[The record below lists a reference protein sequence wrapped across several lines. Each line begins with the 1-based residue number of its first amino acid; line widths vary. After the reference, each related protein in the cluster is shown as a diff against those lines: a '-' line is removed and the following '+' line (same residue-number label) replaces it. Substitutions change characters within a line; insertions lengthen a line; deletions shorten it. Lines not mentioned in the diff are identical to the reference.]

1 MCSIL
6 NEEFFEG
13 LTGEVRS
20 REAVESERFERRAP
34 QPTLILGLGGTGAE
48 TAARLKQ
55 HLQVEYGHVQE
66 HADMIKFLLFDT
78 IGLLKQQNSDIVRT
92 FSESEEEYVNLA
104 QDFNGYGYLQEN
116 YAKDRNLRDWW
127 DNRYHVSP
135 QYQEWGAKRVRQLGR
150 LFLHQ
155 MHYQVES
162 IIQQKVVDTCTLY
175 EDLVRDQN
183 LADVG
188 GNFRVYVISS
198 SCGGTGSGIFL
209 DILYKVWRAVLSQGR
224 VPEIRSFIFLP
235 GVYEE
240 EARKRSLELTQA
252 HRANAYS
259 FLKELDYFLSPG
271 SDLNKYILDTKT
283 RDSSQ
288 RVNIPAGNLSKYV
301 YLIDKQLGNIGNL
314 ERPEDAYDL
323 TADAMYQMIVTPVG
337 QEEEGVG
344 LTNID
349 AVVEPSH
356 QRQGKRT
363 AYSSLGLS
371 RILFPRHT
379 IQSQLVYRFLRDMIY
394 TDLTATDTWMDES
407 IERDERLAGLC
418 ERLGPMNMVAIDDL
432 CRPALDFVAQI
443 PTGGELARAVGKG
456 RFDKLTKEIDLND
469 SRITEGLFLIDHN
482 CRGHEG
488 EAKKEAVEAVIN
500 LVDHCELGVAYVQK
514 TVLAAKKSARELLRQ
529 LREEKAELGVVK
541 GRHRVRLNKE
551 LALVEQL
558 TGASLVPFR
567 NRNLNQASR
576 RLASALRD
584 LTEASF
590 QERIADRKQH
600 LLTTLVGQ
608 EQVVEEYLEDEEIR
622 IGRKVQRSVIDRELD
637 KLDLI
642 IGRLNR
648 LAERADERR
657 RDRSLA
663 KADRGATITTQI
675 FPHKVLEALESSEFQ
690 EVYAEK
696 VGSANMSK
704 HVKAILA
711 RLNET
716 QNLHGQ
722 GLYDLAEAD
731 QEVKVNKVL
740 IAMVSEYVRQL
751 FKETL
756 TRTAVDAVN
765 ESVGQQK
772 FSEQVMGNLFELSQP
787 CWNYDK
793 EKAHDPGTVD
803 LPRTYSLGYS
813 DPDVL
818 PVPEGQ
824 NRPGLVRT
832 SDNHQVTLLQA
843 QHGLP
848 LFALRVMP
856 TLRADYKQYMRR
868 AKLSGSQPLHI
879 RQDWSRDIDALPD
892 LRTSS
897 RLDEDTVCE
906 FALGL
911 FTDYLVFKKDPVILG
926 LIEQEKIDS
935 RLLRGYIFAGDAQD
949 YYAVQLVEADKVMQM
964 GSIETLSASGRL
976 EAAENLV
983 NFPEVSKQAGRLVGE
998 LEKLKQYHLITDIE
1012 EYLDRVIVS
1021 EVKRRDDEEERE
1033 MLKREYE
1040 ALTAYIDR
1048 LKDQRDRGL
1057 PLAG

>member
-20 REAVESERFERRAP
+20 REAVQSERFERRAP

-55 HLQVEYGHVQE
+55 HLQVEYGQVQE

-78 IGLLKQQNSDIVRT
+78 IGLLKQQNPDIVRT

-104 QDFNGYGYLQEN
+104 QDFNGYSFLQEN

-162 IIQQKVVDTCTLY
+162 IIHQKVVDTCTLY

-188 GNFRVYVISS
+188 GNFRVYIISS
-198 SCGGTGSGIFL
+198 ACGGTGSGIFL

-224 VPEIRSFIFLP
+224 VPEIRSFIFMP

-240 EARKRSLELTQA
+240 EARKRSLELVSA
-252 HRANAYS
+252 HRANAYA

-288 RVNIPAGNLSKYV
+288 RVMIPAGNLSKYV
-301 YLIDKQLGNIGNL
+301 YIIDRQLGNIGNL
-314 ERPEDAYDL
+314 DRPEDAYDL

-394 TDLTATDTWMDES
+394 MDLTASDAWMDEAVES
-407 IERDERLAGLC
+407 DERQAGLF
-418 ERLGPMNMVAIDDL
+418 ERLGPTNMVAIDDL

-443 PTGGELARAVGKG
+443 PTGGELSQALGKG
-456 RFDKLTKEIDLND
+456 RIDKLTKEIDLND
-469 SRITEGLFLIDHN
+469 SRITEGLLLIDRN
-482 CRGHEG
+482 CRDHEE
-488 EAKKEAVEAVIN
+488 EAKKEVVDAVVN
-500 LVDHCELGVAYVQK
+500 LVDHCELGVAYAQK
-514 TVLAAKKSARELLRQ
+514 TVMGAKRSARELLRQ
-529 LREEKAELGVVK
+529 MREEKSEWGVIK
-541 GRHRVRLNKE
+541 GRHRAALNKE
-551 LALVEQL
+551 LVSLERL
-558 TGASLVPFR
+558 TGDSLVPFR
-567 NRNLNQASR
+567 GRNTGKAAR

-584 LTEASF
+584 LAEASF

-600 LLTTLVGQ
+600 LLTALVGQ

-622 IGRKVQRSVIDRELD
+622 VGRKVQRSVIDRELD
-637 KLDLI
+637 KIDLI
-642 IGRLNR
+642 IGRLNH

-657 RDRSLA
+657 RDRALA

-690 EVYAEK
+690 AVYDEK
-696 VGSANMSK
+696 VRPANMSK

-716 QNLHGQ
+716 QDVHGH
-722 GLYDLAEAD
+722 GLYDLATSD
-731 QEVKVNKVL
+731 QEVKINKVL
-740 IAMVSEYVRQL
+740 IAMVSEHVRQL

-756 TRTAVDAVN
+756 SRTAVEAVN

-793 EKAHDPGTVD
+793 EKAHDAGTVD
-803 LPRTYSLGYS
+803 LPRTFSLGYS
-813 DPDVL
+813 DPDAL
-818 PVPEGQ
+818 PLPQGQ

-832 SDNHQVTLLQA
+832 ADNHQVTLLQA

-856 TLRADYKQYMRR
+856 ALRADYKQYMRR

-879 RQDWSRDIDALPD
+879 RQDWSREIEALPD

-897 RLDEDTVCE
+897 SLDDQAVCE

-911 FTDYLVFKKDPVILG
+911 FTDYLVFKKDPVVLS
-926 LIEQEKIDS
+926 LIEQDKIDS
-935 RLLRGYIFAGDAQD
+935 RPVRGYVFAGDAQD
-949 YYAVQLVEADKVMQM
+949 YYAVQLVESDKVLRM
-964 GSIETLSASGRL
+964 GPIETLSTAGRL

-983 NFPEVSKQAGRLVGE
+983 GFSEVSDRAGRLIGE

-1012 EYLDRVIVS
+1012 EYLDRIIVS

-1033 MLKREYE
+1033 MLRREYD
-1040 ALTAYIDR
+1040 ALTAYVGR